1 MTTVYKVFNP
11 ADGQYTTHVTLNLCL
26 EHAIKVAYEFYL
38 THTHGVPYS
47 VVTTRVD
54 GSEVWKTPEGV
65 EIPRREAIDEKITN
79 YAARLAQNLIVN
91 VENQ

>member
-1 MTTVYKVFNP
+1 MATVYKVLNP

-38 THTHGVPYS
+38 THTHGHPYS

-65 EIPRREAIDEKITN
+65 EIPSPEEIKEKIRS
-79 YAARLAQNLIVN
+79 YAAQLEQKITSNAGN
-91 VENQ
+91 